1 MKKGMSENNH
11 LSRYLSILEPSEV
24 EIQREDI
31 FFREKYQEVIEY
43 LKLLLTDSPELSI
56 YKYFQPKGN
65 LLINIHP
72 GTDIIDYL
80 KVISSNFYIRCIQLK
95 ESAILES
102 PADFFDN
109 FLVFLDNLDK
119 LTTKDVKEGEKS
131 EEKNQQKNEQKDTKK
146 KLLIIDQKQAY
157 NKAIAEHSLLNK
169 FLTYYKEKKNLNKL
183 VGNNVL
189 LVWINYDYN
198 EIVEYGDGIYEVFDL
213 FISIPLINKM
223 ERHQILSDYMEKNP
237 EISFNSDAIVDRTEN
252 WEVNEIRQLL
262 KIAIL
267 KHYLKSELNTKSNE
281 ITDIILELIDSGEYI
296 PFSKKE
302 KLINNKKS
310 QEHTEAMKED
320 GPKEKTASMVSSA
333 EDSSEGDSNAD
344 LKEIIK
350 DIRDKNYSEFMLN
363 QLYENAASEHYNELV
378 IIIDKLEKNE
388 PLEFN
393 DRKILSKYPFIL
405 NESKPSRA
413 QIYLENAKKRID
425 LIKKSF
431 GK

>member
-1 MKKGMSENNH
+1 MGMSENNH

-24 EIQREDI
+24 EVQREDI

-80 KVISSNFYIRCIQLK
+80 KVISSNFYIRYIQLK
-95 ESAILES
+95 ESTILES
-102 PADFFDN
+102 PIDFFDN
-109 FLVFLDNLDK
+109 FLVLLDNLDK
-119 LTTKDVKEGEKS
+119 LTTKDIKQGEKS
-131 EEKNQQKNEQKDTKK
+131 EQNSHQEQDQKETKK
-146 KLLIIDQKQAY
+146 KLLIIDQKRSY
-157 NKAIAEHSLLNK
+157 NKAFTDRSLLNK
-169 FLTYYKEKKNLNKL
+169 FLTYYKEKENLNSL
-183 VGNNVL
+183 IDNNVL
-189 LVWINYDYN
+189 LVWINYDYD
-198 EIVEYGDGIYEVFDL
+198 EVVEYGDGMHEVFDL

-223 ERHQILSDYMEKNP
+223 ERHQILSDFMEKNP
-237 EISFNSDAIVDRTEN
+237 EISFNSEAIVEHTEN
-252 WEVNEIRQLL
+252 WEVSEIRQIL

-281 ITDIILELIDSGEYI
+281 ITDIILQLIDSGEFI

-302 KLINNKKS
+302 KLINKEKS
-310 QEHTEAMKED
+310 QEHMETMKEG
-320 GPKEKTASMVSSA
+320 GPNQKPASTSS
-333 EDSSEGDSNAD
+333 ETEISSEGDSKSN

-388 PLEFN
+388 PLEPN

-405 NESKPSRA
+405 NESNPSRA